1 MPFFFIVPLWAVA
14 ATVGVVLLFVRQL
27 RSTGIYVLLSS
38 TGGLLVSFLLSTCV
52 LILLPKL
59 LNAPAL
65 RWLLIVGYLGAIPV
79 GGLGGIV
86 LGFFLARPMGRRLAH
101 ARSSNT

>member
-27 RSTGIYVLLSS
+27 RSTGVYVLASS
-38 TGGLLVSFLLSTCV
+38 TGGLLLSFLLSTCV

-59 LNAPAL
+59 SNAPAVP
-65 RWLLIVGYLGAIPV
+65 WLLVVCYLGAIPV
-79 GGLGGIV
+79 GGLAGIV
-86 LGFFLARPMGRRLAH
+86 LGFFVARPVIRKLPH
-101 ARSSNT
+101 ARSSDA